1 MAESQLKDAF
11 FLIQHSVDS
20 VQKCN
25 AFTNWD
31 DIFCC
36 WPNYLGTTLSRIDG
50 NEIIQIGKA
59 SSICSLN
66 KNLQNIDTKNSN

>member
-36 WPNYLGTTLSRIDG
+36 
-50 NEIIQIGKA
+50 
-59 SSICSLN
+59 
-66 KNLQNIDTKNSN
+66 